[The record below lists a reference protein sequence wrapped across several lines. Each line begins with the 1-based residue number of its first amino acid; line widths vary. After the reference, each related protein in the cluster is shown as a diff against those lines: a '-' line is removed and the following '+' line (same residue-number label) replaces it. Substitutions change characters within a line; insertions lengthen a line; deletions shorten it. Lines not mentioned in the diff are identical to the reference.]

1 VLPGLKRW
9 SAVQI
14 RQDAAVLKRRQASSP
29 PIQFERHSRAPRAQS
44 LRPRANRKDSEMQTE
59 AQRIARMVVN
69 GGRPV
74 MPITTLAKLIKT
86 SPVSATRYCRRFG
99 IEIMEFSPKKKV
111 IFEDQYPVLLER
123 AAQQGAQPVN
133 CSAA

>member
-1 VLPGLKRW
+1 
-9 SAVQI
+9 
-14 RQDAAVLKRRQASSP
+14 
-29 PIQFERHSRAPRAQS
+29 
-44 LRPRANRKDSEMQTE
+44 MQTE

-74 MPITTLAKLIKT
+74 MPITTLAKLIGT

-123 AAQQGAQPVN
+123 AAQQGA
-133 CSAA
+133 AA